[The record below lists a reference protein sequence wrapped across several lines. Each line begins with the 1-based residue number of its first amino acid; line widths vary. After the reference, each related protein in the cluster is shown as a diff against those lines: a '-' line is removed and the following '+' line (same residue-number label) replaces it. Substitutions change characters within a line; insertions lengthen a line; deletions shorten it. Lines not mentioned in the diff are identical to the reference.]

1 SQAWQAFS
9 AYEAYRK
16 KRWLDYDGQAWC
28 TLHGGGHTATYQKPL
43 IDYFGYSKMAFH
55 TVKMVFQPVLAG
67 SKNVDI
73 VYGKNDKIPLVIMN
87 MGNEKKVNLKVTVK
101 STKGKTLFEKVFPN
115 VTLPAGRSFT
125 NLSDWNPRLK
135 SEGFYIFEYEV
146 LAITE

>member
-1 SQAWQAFS
+1 
-9 AYEAYRK
+9 
-16 KRWLDYDGQAWC
+16 
-28 TLHGGGHTATYQKPL
+28 
-43 IDYFGYSKMAFH
+43 
-55 TVKMVFQPVLAG
+55 MVFQPVLAG